1 MMSKIPSEIPSEIP
15 GKIFGK
21 ISRLMRRLRALA
33 GPAFAVAVLSMAFA
47 VGGGAR
53 AAAAE
58 EGHGNVPTPDVAAEH
73 GAVHGAGHAEHGE
86 GAAHEHE
93 PQIDGKKLGLQI
105 FNFAVLV
112 GILVF
117 FGGKAVNKALRGRH
131 EQLKADLAS
140 AAEARAAAEA
150 KLAKQEARLSSLE
163 TEIAELRRN
172 LKAEAEAEK
181 ARLIEAAEERA
192 TRIKAETT
200 FLIDQQVREADQRL
214 RRESA
219 DAALK
224 IAEDILRRSIG
235 PADQQRLLETFV
247 GNVAD
252 APAGTSAPPAAPSGP
267 AGRVS

>member
-1 MMSKIPSEIPSEIP
+1 MM
-15 GKIFGK
+15 
-21 ISRLMRRLRALA
+21 ISPMVSRARKSVRRLPLVTF
-33 GPAFAVAVLSMAFA
+33 PVFA
-47 VGGGAR
+47 VGVLALALAFGVGAAR
-53 AAAAE
+53 AVAAE
-58 EGHGNVPTPDVAAEH
+58 EGGGPTPEAAVEHGGGHETAHGEH
-73 GAVHGAGHAEHGE
+73 GAG
-86 GAAHEHE
+86 AHEHE
-93 PQIDGKKLGLQI
+93 PEIDGKKLGLQVL
-105 FNFAVLV
+105 NFAVLV

-150 KLAKQEARLSSLE
+150 KLAKQEARLGSLE

-192 TRIKAETT
+192 TRIKGETT

-224 IAEDILRRSIG
+224 IAEDILRRAIG

-247 GNVAD
+247 GDVAG
-252 APAGTSAPPAAPSGP
+252 APAGAPTPPAAPSAP
-267 AGRVS
+267 TGRIS

>member
-1 MMSKIPSEIPSEIP
+1 MISNISR
-15 GKIFGK
+15 KIF
-21 ISRLMRRLRALA
+21 SRLVRRLRALA
-33 GPAFAVAVLSMAFA
+33 GPAFAVAVLSMALTI
-47 VGGGAR
+47 GGGAR
-53 AAAAE
+53 AEAAE

-73 GAVHGAGHAEHGE
+73 GAAHGEHGAGAHG
-86 GAAHEHE
+86 AEHE
-93 PQIDGKKLGLQI
+93 PEIDGKKLGLQI

-150 KLAKQEARLSSLE
+150 KLAKQEARLGSLE

-247 GNVAD
+247 GNVAG
-252 APAGTSAPPAAPSGP
+252 APAGTPSSPAAPSGP
-267 AGRVS
+267 AGRAS

>member
-1 MMSKIPSEIPSEIP
+1 MMT
-15 GKIFGK
+15 K
-21 ISRLMRRLRALA
+21 ISRLLRRLRALA
-33 GPAFAVAVLSMAFA
+33 GPAFAAVVLSLALA
-47 VGGGAR
+47 IGSGAR
-53 AAAAE
+53 AGAAE

-73 GAVHGAGHAEHGE
+73 GAAHGAGHSEHGE
-86 GAAHEHE
+86 GGGEHE
-93 PQIDGKKLGLQI
+93 PEIDGKKLGLQI
-105 FNFAVLV
+105 LNFAVLV

-117 FGGKAVNKALRGRH
+117 FGGKAVNKALGARH

-150 KLAKQEARLSSLE
+150 KLAKQEARLGSLE
-163 TEIAELRRN
+163 AEIAELRRN

-247 GNVAD
+247 GNVAG
-252 APAGTSAPPAAPSGP
+252 PSTGTPAAPGSP
-267 AGRVS
+267 AGRIG

>member
-1 MMSKIPSEIPSEIP
+1 MTHHP
-15 GKIFGK
+15 
-21 ISRLMRRLRALA
+21 LRRLRSVTS
-33 GPAFAVAVLSMAFA
+33 PAFAVSVVLALLM
-47 VGGGAR
+47 VLGLGGAAR
-53 AAAAE
+53 ALAAQEAGGPTPE
-58 EGHGNVPTPDVAAEH
+58 AAVEHGVGHAAGHG
-73 GAVHGAGHAEHGE
+73 EHGE
-86 GAAHEHE
+86 EGSEHKPE
-93 PQIDGKKLGLQI
+93 IDGKKLGLQI
-105 FNFAVLV
+105 FNFGVLV
-112 GILVF
+112 AILVF

-150 KLAKQEARLSSLE
+150 KLAKQEARLGSLE

-181 ARLIEAAEERA
+181 ARLIEAAAERA

-219 DAALK
+219 DAALN
-224 IAEDILRRSIG
+224 IAEDILRRAIG

-247 GNVAD
+247 GNVAGPSTAASPLGTPPPPV
-252 APAGTSAPPAAPSGP
+252 APTSP
-267 AGRVS
+267 AGRIS

>member
-1 MMSKIPSEIPSEIP
+1 MTPKSSS
-15 GKIFGK
+15 
-21 ISRLMRRLRALA
+21 RLRAVMFPVFSVLVL
-33 GPAFAVAVLSMAFA
+33 AVALGI
-47 VGGGAR
+47 GGGAR
-53 AAAAE
+53 AVAAE
-58 EGHGNVPTPDVAAEH
+58 EGGGPTPEAAVEH
-73 GAVHGAGHAEHGE
+73 GGSHAAGHGEHG
-86 GAAHEHE
+86 GGEHAPE
-93 PQIDGKKLGLQI
+93 IDGKKLGLQI
-105 FNFAVLV
+105 LNFAVLV

-150 KLAKQEARLSSLE
+150 KLAKQEARLGSLE

-181 ARLIEAAEERA
+181 ARLIEAAAERA

-247 GNVAD
+247 GNVAG
-252 APAGTSAPPAAPSGP
+252 PSTGTPAAPGSP
-267 AGRVS
+267 AGRIG

>member
-1 MMSKIPSEIPSEIP
+1 MATSQ
-15 GKIFGK
+15 
-21 ISRLMRRLRALA
+21 RTRRLRPVTFPFLSVLVLLMAL
-33 GPAFAVAVLSMAFA
+33 GI
-47 VGGGAR
+47 GGAAR
-53 AAAAE
+53 VAGAE
-58 EGHGNVPTPDVAAEH
+58 EGSGPTPEAAVEH
-73 GAVHGAGHAEHGE
+73 GIAHGEGHAAGHGEHGE
-86 GAAHEHE
+86 GGEHQPE
-93 PQIDGKKLGLQI
+93 IDGKKLGLQI
-105 FNFAVLV
+105 LNFAVLV
-112 GILVF
+112 AILVF

-150 KLAKQEARLSSLE
+150 KLAKQEARLGSLE

-181 ARLIEAAEERA
+181 ARLIEAAAERA

-224 IAEDILRRSIG
+224 IAEDILRRAIG

-247 GNVAD
+247 GNVAG
-252 APAGTSAPPAAPSGP
+252 APTGTSPSGAPPAP
-267 AGRVS
+267 ASPPGRIS